1 MPLINYAKR
10 EVTYKLVYYG
20 TGLGGKT
27 TNLRYIHSQT
37 NPSCRGEMISLA
49 TETERTLF
57 FDFMP
62 LDLTLSNGYK
72 ARVVLYTVPGQ
83 EEYDLSRK
91 QILRGVDGLIFVADS
106 SQTRLSANVD
116 SLKNMFDNLK
126 YNRIKIEDIPWILQ
140 YNKRD
145 LGDAASID
153 RLEND
158 LNHSGVPY
166 FEAVAMEGLGVFAT
180 LKAAIKLM
188 VNNTRAASS

>member
-27 TNLRYIHSQT
+27 TNLKYIHSQT

-62 LDLTLSNGYK
+62 LDLPLTNGYK

-158 LNHSGVPY
+158 LNHTGVPY
-166 FEAVAMEGLGVFAT
+166 FEAVALEGLGVFAT

>member
-27 TNLRYIHSQT
+27 TNLKYIHSQT

-62 LDLTLSNGYK
+62 LDLTLTNGYK

-83 EEYDLSRK
+83 EEYDMSRK

-126 YNRIKIEDIPWILQ
+126 YNRIRIEDIPWILQ

-145 LGDAASID
+145 LNDAASID

-158 LNHSGVPY
+158 LNHTGVPY
-166 FEAVAMEGLGVFAT
+166 FEAVALEGLGVFAT

-188 VNNTRAASS
+188 VNNTRAAT

>member
-62 LDLTLSNGYK
+62 LDLTLTNGYK

-83 EEYDLSRK
+83 EEYDMSRK

-106 SQTRLSANVD
+106 SQTRLSANVE

-145 LGDAASID
+145 LNDAATID

-158 LNHSGVPY
+158 LNHTGVPY
-166 FEAVAMEGLGVFAT
+166 FEAVALEGLGVFAT

-188 VNNTRAASS
+188 VNNTRAAT

>member
-27 TNLRYIHSQT
+27 TNLKYIHSQT

-62 LDLTLSNGYK
+62 LDLTLTNGYK

-83 EEYDLSRK
+83 EEYDMSRK

-106 SQTRLSANVD
+106 SQTRLSANVE

-126 YNRIKIEDIPWILQ
+126 YNRIRIEDIPWILQ

-145 LGDAASID
+145 LNDAASID

-158 LNHSGVPY
+158 LNHTGVPY
-166 FEAVAMEGLGVFAT
+166 FEAVALEGLGVFAT

-188 VNNTRAASS
+188 VNNTRAAT